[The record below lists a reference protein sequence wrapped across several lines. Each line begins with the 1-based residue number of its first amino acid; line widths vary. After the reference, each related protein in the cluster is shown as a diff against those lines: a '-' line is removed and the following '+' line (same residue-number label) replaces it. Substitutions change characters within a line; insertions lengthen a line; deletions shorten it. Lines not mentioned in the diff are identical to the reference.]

1 MIIKRFIILILTFS
15 FLQNAHAKIVEV
27 EIIAEAEG
35 VTYEHAVKKALTN
48 AVSKVTGMSVES
60 SSSVVTSSMKIANN
74 SQNLSS
80 KGMTINDA
88 TSVKARGYINSY
100 EIISKKQTNTNNY
113 KVKVKAI
120 IYKYKKSKSSN
131 RIKIALL
138 PTKSDKTVSH
148 FFSENN
154 PSKVVSDIN
163 TKLEQLLVQSRKFAV
178 LSRQELSEMS
188 AELSLIASN
197 STPIREKA
205 KLGQILGADVLFLS
219 VIDRADVR
227 LKSSISEITGQN
239 NIEVEGGLKVSVKVI
254 DTVTSEVKYSRSFLR
269 TANTISTAGSLIDDI
284 ASEIINDFV
293 ESIYPI
299 RVVNISDNKIII
311 NIGSDIVKVGQ
322 VFQVFKIGEQ
332 VFDPYTKESLGVVE
346 KKIGTFKIVEVNPRK
361 SYGVVVSGSGFEEGM
376 IVRKAETKTSKEQ
389 YLEKSKGVKIGF

>member
-1 MIIKRFIILILTFS
+1 MIIKRFVILILTFS
-15 FLQNAHAKIVEV
+15 FLQNLHAKTVEV

-35 VTYEHAVKKALTN
+35 VTYEHAVKKALAT

-60 SSSVVTSSMKIANN
+60 SSSVVTSSIKIANN

-80 KGMTINDA
+80 KGMTTNDA
-88 TSVKARGYINSY
+88 TSVKTRGYINSY
-100 EIISKKQTNTNNY
+100 EIISKKQTKTNNY

-120 IYKYKKSKSSN
+120 IYQYKKSKSSN

-154 PSKVVSDIN
+154 PSEVVSDIN

-269 TANTISTAGSLIDDI
+269 TADKISTADSLMHDL

-293 ESIYPI
+293 ERIYPI
-299 RVVNISDNKIII
+299 RVVNISENKIII

-376 IVRKAETKTSKEQ
+376 IVRKAETKTLKEQ
-389 YLEKSKGVKIGF
+389 NLEKSKGVKIGF